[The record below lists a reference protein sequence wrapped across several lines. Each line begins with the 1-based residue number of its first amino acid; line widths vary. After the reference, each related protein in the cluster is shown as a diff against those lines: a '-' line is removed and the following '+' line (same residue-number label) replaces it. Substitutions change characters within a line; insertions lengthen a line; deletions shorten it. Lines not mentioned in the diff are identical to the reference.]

1 VLGLLRLNV
10 ADRIGV
16 AKEIVTIHLITF
28 FLITTTGTFFP
39 IRFNTQVS
47 SLAYVV
53 SWPFSLFALTSLLV
67 EYDIGIG
74 GTNEHGFV

>member
-1 VLGLLRLNV
+1 LRLNV
-10 ADRIGV
+10 GDRIGV

-39 IRFNTQVS
+39 IHFNTQVS

-53 SWPFSLFALTSLLV
+53 SWPFSLFALDKSSSVV

-74 GTNEHGFV
+74 ETTEHGFV